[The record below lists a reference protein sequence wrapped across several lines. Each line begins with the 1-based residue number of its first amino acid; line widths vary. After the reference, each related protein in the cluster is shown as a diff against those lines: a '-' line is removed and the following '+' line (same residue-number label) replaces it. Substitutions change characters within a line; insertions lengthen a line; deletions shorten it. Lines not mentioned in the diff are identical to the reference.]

1 MTPSV
6 ATKRGFNWKEFLISN
21 NTFIILL
28 LLVILSA
35 FLSENFL
42 TPINLR
48 NILLQQAGPILV
60 ALGLLFVILAG
71 GIDLSVGSVM
81 AVGSAVSATLITEM
95 GMHYSLSISLTL
107 VVGLAFGSLAGVLV
121 AYFGMQGFVATLA
134 TMTIARGTAFV
145 ITNGRPVGVEGG
157 TINSLVSPDAWY
169 PIIWVTAIIIMS
181 ATIVHRYT
189 GYGRKVIAIGSNETA
204 LKLAGVRTKRF
215 IMSTYALSGV
225 LAALAGVFLAAR
237 SSTGSAT
244 IGVGQEL
251 DAIAAVV
258 IGGASLMGGR
268 GFVMNTVAGALIL
281 GLIGNIM
288 NLMAVPSYPQDI
300 IKGMIIIA
308 AVLLQIVT
316 GKKETTV

>member
-1 MTPSV
+1 MTTS
-6 ATKRGFNWKEFLISN
+6 ATTKRGIDWKEFLIRN

-42 TPINLR
+42 TLVNIR
-48 NILLQQAGPILV
+48 NILLQQAAPILV

-81 AVGSAVSATLITEM
+81 AVGSALSATLITDL
-95 GMHYSLSISLTL
+95 GMHYSLSISVTL
-107 VVGLAFGSLAGVLV
+107 VVGLAFGLLAGVLV

-145 ITNGRPVGVEGG
+145 ISNGRPVGVEGG
-157 TINSLVSPDAWY
+157 TMSTLVSPEAWF
-169 PIIWVTAIIIMS
+169 PVLWITIIIVLS
-181 ATIVHRYT
+181 LTIVHRFT
-189 GYGRKVIAIGSNETA
+189 GYGRKVIAIGSNKTA
-204 LKLAGVRTKRF
+204 LKLAGVRTKQ
-215 IMSTYALSGV
+215 IVMSTYAISGV

-237 SSTGSAT
+237 ASSGSAT
-244 IGVGQEL
+244 VGVGQEL

-300 IKGMIIIA
+300 IKGVIIIA

-316 GKKETTV
+316 GKKEQTV

>member
-134 TMTIARGTAFV
+134 
-145 ITNGRPVGVEGG
+145 
-157 TINSLVSPDAWY
+157 
-169 PIIWVTAIIIMS
+169 
-181 ATIVHRYT
+181 
-189 GYGRKVIAIGSNETA
+189 
-204 LKLAGVRTKRF
+204 
-215 IMSTYALSGV
+215 
-225 LAALAGVFLAAR
+225 
-237 SSTGSAT
+237 
-244 IGVGQEL
+244 
-251 DAIAAVV
+251 
-258 IGGASLMGGR
+258 
-268 GFVMNTVAGALIL
+268 
-281 GLIGNIM
+281 
-288 NLMAVPSYPQDI
+288 
-300 IKGMIIIA
+300 
-308 AVLLQIVT
+308 
-316 GKKETTV
+316 

>member
-1 MTPSV
+1 MTTSV
-6 ATKRGFNWKEFLISN
+6 TTKRGLNWKEFLINN
-21 NTFIILL
+21 NTFIILI
-28 LLVILSA
+28 LLVVLSA
-35 FLSENFL
+35 FLSENFF
-42 TPINLR
+42 TVVNIR

-81 AVGSAVSATLITEM
+81 AVGSAVSATLIADF
-95 GMHYSLSISLTL
+95 GMHFSLSIGITL
-107 VVGLAFGSLAGVLV
+107 LVGLAFGCVAGVLV

-157 TINSLVSPDAWY
+157 SISSLVSPAAWY
-169 PIIWVTAIIIMS
+169 PILWITLIIILS
-181 ATIVHRYT
+181 ATIVHRFT
-189 GYGRKVIAIGSNETA
+189 GYGRKIIATGSNKTA
-204 LKLAGVRTKRF
+204 LKLAGVRTKQLVL
-215 IMSTYALSGV
+215 STYALSGV

-300 IKGMIIIA
+300 IKGIIIII

-316 GKKETTV
+316 GKKEATV

>member
-1 MTPSV
+1 MND
-6 ATKRGFNWKEFLISN
+6 AALNRRFNWKELLISN

-28 LLVILSA
+28 LLVILSSA
-35 FLSENFL
+35 LSDNFL
-42 TPINLR
+42 TAINLR

-71 GIDLSVGSVM
+71 GIDLSVGSIM

-95 GMHYSLSISLTL
+95 GMHYSLSISITL
-107 VVGLAFGSLAGVLV
+107 LIGLAFGCLAGVLV
-121 AYFGMQGFVATLA
+121 AYFGIQGFVATLA

-145 ITNGRPVGVEGG
+145 ITNGRPIAIESG
-157 TINSLVSPDAWY
+157 TLNSLVSPGAFY
-169 PIIWVTAIIIMS
+169 PIIWITAIIVIS
-181 ATIVHRYT
+181 ATIVHRFT

-204 LKLAGVRTKRF
+204 LKLAGVPTRRF
-215 IMSTYALSGV
+215 VLSTYALSGT
-225 LAALAGVFLAAR
+225 LAALAGVFIAAR
-237 SSTGSAT
+237 SSSGSAT

-258 IGGASLMGGR
+258 IGGASLAGGR

-300 IKGMIIIA
+300 IKGVIIIA
-308 AVLLQIVT
+308 AVLLQVAT
-316 GKKETTV
+316 GRKEATI